1 MGYVAMSAG
10 IISIGQYSSRGAK
23 EENQDSYGVL
33 VPSEPALSYKGIVA
47 VVADGVSGC
56 DGGKIAS
63 ESCVKSLMSDYYCT
77 ADSWTVKTSIS
88 KVLLAT
94 NRWLHGQ
101 GLSNRDMQRGLATT
115 MSALVIKSATAH
127 MFHIGDTRIYHLRG
141 DQFECLTQDHR
152 VWVSADK
159 NYLTRALGIDL
170 KLDIDY
176 MNFLVE
182 PGDQFIFTTD
192 GVHEFVSDAVM
203 RDLVLRSADDLD
215 AAARNI
221 AELALRN
228 GSQDNVSC
236 QILRI
241 NQLPGADEQEV
252 YRRLTELP
260 IPPPLSPGMKMDGY
274 RVIREIHASKR
285 TQVYLAVD
293 EASGEQVVL
302 KTPSVNYEDDPLYL
316 DLFLHEEWIGK
327 RVKSQHLLSVVNQT
341 RPKQFLYSVSE
352 YVEGQT
358 LRSWMHDHA
367 VVELSDMR
375 DIAGQIARGLHA
387 LHKMEMV
394 HQDLKPENIMI
405 DRQGTVKII
414 DFGSVKIAGIEEV
427 ATPVKRLTLLGT
439 QNYTAP
445 EYLLGCPCSARSDI
459 FSLAVIV
466 YEMVTGHLPYG
477 DGYSES
483 TINKLHYVSARNY
496 RPDLPAWID
505 KALEKALRTNPQRR
519 YGELSEFIYDLSNP
533 NGELMLDVSEPL
545 LARNPVGFWR
555 SLAIAAIILNIFM
568 LVKIFGI

>member
-1 MGYVAMSAG
+1 M
-10 IISIGQYSSRGAK
+10 ISIGQYSSRGAK
-23 EENQDSYGVL
+23 DENQDSYGVL
-33 VPSEPALSYKGIVA
+33 VPDEPALSYKGIVA
-47 VVADGVSGC
+47 VIADGVSGC
-56 DGGKIAS
+56 DAGKIAS
-63 ESCVKSLMSDYYCT
+63 ESCVKSLMTDYYCT

-101 GLSNRDMQRGLATT
+101 GLSSHTAQRGLATT

-141 DQFECLTQDHR
+141 DKFECLTQDHR

-182 PGDQFIFTTD
+182 PGDLFVFTTD
-192 GVHEFVSDAVM
+192 GVHEFVPDAAM
-203 RDLVLRSADDLD
+203 RDLVLRSGDNLD
-215 AAARNI
+215 QGARNI
-221 AELALRN
+221 ADLALHN

-236 QILRI
+236 QVLRI

-252 YRRLTELP
+252 YRKLTELP
-260 IPPPLSPGMKMDGY
+260 IPPSLSPGMKMDGY
-274 RVIREIHASKR
+274 RVVREIHASKR

-293 EASGEQVVL
+293 EETGQQVVL

-327 RVKSQHLLSVVNQT
+327 RVQSQHLLTMVNHA

-352 YVEGQT
+352 YVEGKT
-358 LRSWMHDHA
+358 LRSWMHDNA
-367 VVELSDMR
+367 AADLSEIR
-375 DIAGQIARGLHA
+375 DIVGQIARGLHA
-387 LHKMEMV
+387 LHKMEMI

-405 DRQGTVKII
+405 DRHGTVKII

-427 ATPVKRLTLLGT
+427 TTPVNRLTLLGT
-439 QNYTAP
+439 KNYTAP
-445 EYLLGCPCSARSDI
+445 EYLLGYPCTPRSDI

-466 YEMVTGHLPYG
+466 YEMITGHLPYG
-477 DGYSES
+477 EKYSES
-483 TINKLHYVSARNY
+483 TINKLAYVPARDY
-496 RPDLPAWID
+496 YSDLPVWID
-505 KALEKALRTNPQRR
+505 KALEKALRKNPQRR
-519 YGELSEFIYDLSNP
+519 YEELSEFIYDLSNP
-533 NGELMLDVSEPL
+533 NNDL
-545 LARNPVGFWR
+545 LKDYHEALIKRNPVGFWR
-555 SLAIAAIILNIFM
+555 GLALIALLLNLVL
-568 LVKIFGI
+568 LVKLFGN

>member
-1 MGYVAMSAG
+1 MSAG
-10 IISIGQYSSRGAK
+10 IISIGQYSSRGVK
-23 EENQDSYGVL
+23 EDNQDSYGVL
-33 VPSEPALSYKGIVA
+33 VPAEPALCYKGIVA

-101 GLSNRDMQRGLATT
+101 GLSSRDMQRGLATT

-127 MFHIGDTRIYHLRG
+127 MFHIGDTRIYQLRG
-141 DQFECLTQDHR
+141 DKFECLTQDHR

-182 PGDQFIFTTD
+182 PGDLFVFTTD
-192 GVHEFVSDAVM
+192 GVHEFVSDTAL
-203 RDLVLRSADDLD
+203 RDLVLHCGDDLD
-215 AAARNI
+215 EGARNI
-221 AELALRN
+221 ADLALRN

-252 YRRLTELP
+252 YRKLTELP

-274 RVIREIHASKR
+274 RVIRELHASKR

-293 EASGEQVVL
+293 EETGQQVVL

-327 RVKSQHLLSVVNQT
+327 RVQSQHLLTMVNHV

-358 LRSWMHDHA
+358 LRSWMHDNGA
-367 VVELSDMR
+367 ADLSEIR
-375 DIAGQIARGLHA
+375 DIVGQIARGLHA
-387 LHKMEMV
+387 LHKMEMI

-405 DRQGTVKII
+405 DRHGTVKII

-427 ATPVKRLTLLGT
+427 TTPVKRLTLLGT
-439 QNYTAP
+439 KNYTAP
-445 EYLLGCPCSARSDI
+445 EYLLGYPCTPRSDI

-466 YEMVTGHLPYG
+466 YEMITGHLPYG
-477 DGYSES
+477 EGYSET
-483 TINKLHYVSARNY
+483 TINKLGYVSARDFY
-496 RPDLPAWID
+496 ADLPVWID
-505 KALEKALRTNPQRR
+505 KALEKALRKNPQRR
-519 YGELSEFIYDLSNP
+519 YGELSEFVFDLSNP
-533 NGELMLDVSEPL
+533 NNELLQEYTEPL

-555 SLAIAAIILNIFM
+555 GVALLAVVLNILL
-568 LVKIFGI
+568 LVKIFGV

>member
-1 MGYVAMSAG
+1 M
-10 IISIGQYSSRGAK
+10 ISIGQYSSRGAK

-33 VPSEPALSYKGIVA
+33 VPDEPALSYKGIVA

-77 ADSWTVKTSIS
+77 ADSWTVKTSVS

-101 GLSNRDMQRGLATT
+101 GLSSRDMQRGLATT

-141 DQFECLTQDHR
+141 DKFECLTQDHR

-182 PGDQFIFTTD
+182 PGDLFVFTTD
-192 GVHEFVSDAVM
+192 GVHEFVPDAAM
-203 RDLVLRSADDLD
+203 RDLVLRNADDLD
-215 AAARNI
+215 KGARNI
-221 AELALRN
+221 ADLALHN

-252 YRRLTELP
+252 YRKLTELP
-260 IPPPLSPGMKMDGY
+260 IPPSLAPGMKMDGY
-274 RVIREIHASKR
+274 RVVREIHASKR

-293 EASGEQVVL
+293 EETGQQVVL

-327 RVKSQHLLSVVNQT
+327 RVQSQHLLTIVNHA
-341 RPKQFLYSVSE
+341 RPKQFLYTVSE

-358 LRSWMHDHA
+358 LRIWMHDNA
-367 VVELSDMR
+367 AADLSEIR
-375 DIAGQIARGLHA
+375 DIVGQIARGLHA
-387 LHKMEMV
+387 LHKMEMI

-405 DRQGTVKII
+405 DRHGTVKII

-427 ATPVKRLTLLGT
+427 TTPVKRLTLLGT
-439 QNYTAP
+439 KNYTAP
-445 EYLLGCPCSARSDI
+445 EYLLGYPCTPRSDI

-466 YEMVTGHLPYG
+466 YEMITGHLPYG
-477 DGYSES
+477 EDYSES
-483 TINKLHYVSARNY
+483 TINKLGYMSARDFY
-496 RPDLPAWID
+496 ADLPVWID
-505 KALEKALRTNPQRR
+505 KALEKALRKNPQRR
-519 YGELSEFIYDLSNP
+519 YGELSEFVYDLSNP
-533 NGELMLDVSEPL
+533 NNELLREYTEPL
-545 LARNPVGFWR
+545 LARNPIGFWR
-555 SLAIAAIILNIFM
+555 GVALFAVLLNVVLI
-568 LVKIFGI
+568 VKLFGN

>member
-1 MGYVAMSAG
+1 MSTA

-33 VPSEPALSYKGIVA
+33 VPDEPALSYKGIVA

-101 GLSNRDMQRGLATT
+101 GLSSRDMQRGLATT

-141 DQFECLTQDHR
+141 DKFECLTQDHR

-182 PGDQFIFTTD
+182 PGDLFVFTTD
-192 GVHEFVSDAVM
+192 GVHEFVPDAAL
-203 RDLVLRSADDLD
+203 RDLVLRSGDDLD
-215 AAARNI
+215 EGARNI
-221 AELALRN
+221 TDLALHN
-228 GSQDNVSC
+228 GSQDNLSC

-252 YRRLTELP
+252 YRKLTELP
-260 IPPPLSPGMKMDGY
+260 IPPSLSPGMKMDGY
-274 RVIREIHASKR
+274 RVVREIHASKR
-285 TQVYLAVD
+285 SQVYLAVD
-293 EASGEQVVL
+293 EETGQQVVL

-327 RVKSQHLLSVVNQT
+327 RVQSQHLLAVVNQT

-358 LRSWMHDHA
+358 LRSWMHDNGA
-367 VVELSDMR
+367 AELSDIR
-375 DIAGQIARGLHA
+375 DIVGQIARGLHV
-387 LHKMEMV
+387 LHKMEMI

-405 DRQGTVKII
+405 DRHGTVKII

-427 ATPVKRLTLLGT
+427 TTPVKRLTLLGT
-439 QNYTAP
+439 KNYTAP
-445 EYLLGCPCSARSDI
+445 EYLLGYPCTPRSDI

-466 YEMVTGHLPYG
+466 YEMITGHLPYG
-477 DGYSES
+477 EGYSES
-483 TINKLHYVSARNY
+483 TINKLGYVSARDY
-496 RPDLPAWID
+496 YADLPVWID
-505 KALEKALRTNPQRR
+505 KALEKALRKNPQRR
-519 YGELSEFIYDLSNP
+519 YSELSEFVYDLSNP
-533 NGELMLDVSEPL
+533 NNELLQEYTEPL
-545 LARNPVGFWR
+545 LARNPIGFWR
-555 SLAIAAIILNIFM
+555 GVALCALLLNVILIIKL
-568 LVKIFGI
+568 FGN

>member
-1 MGYVAMSAG
+1 MSAG
-10 IISIGQYSSRGAK
+10 IISIGQYSSRGVK

-33 VPSEPALSYKGIVA
+33 MPDEPALSYKGIVA

-77 ADSWTVKTSIS
+77 ADSWTVKTSVS

-101 GLSNRDMQRGLATT
+101 GLSRRDMQRGLATT

-141 DQFECLTQDHR
+141 GLFECLTQDHR

-182 PGDQFIFTTD
+182 PGDLFVFATD
-192 GVHEFVSDAVM
+192 GVHEFVPDAVL
-203 RDLVLRSADDLD
+203 RDLVLRSAENLD
-215 AAARNI
+215 EGARAI

-252 YRRLTELP
+252 YRKLTELP
-260 IPPPLSPGMKMDGY
+260 IPPSLSPGMKMDGY
-274 RVIREIHASKR
+274 RVVREIHASKR

-293 EASGEQVVL
+293 EESGAQVVL

-327 RVKSQHLLSVVNQT
+327 RVQNQHLLAVVNQN

-358 LRSWMHDHA
+358 LRSWMHDNA
-367 VVELSDMR
+367 AADLNDIR
-375 DIAGQIARGLHA
+375 DIVGQIARGLHA
-387 LHKMEMV
+387 LHKMEMI

-405 DRQGTVKII
+405 DRQGTAKII
-414 DFGSVKIAGIEEV
+414 DFGSVKVAGIEEV
-427 ATPVKRLTLLGT
+427 ATPVKRLSLMGT
-439 QNYTAP
+439 KNYTAP
-445 EYLLGCPCSARSDI
+445 EYLLGYPCSSRSDI

-466 YEMVTGHLPYG
+466 YEMITGHLPFG
-477 DGYSES
+477 DGYSER
-483 TINKLHYVSARNY
+483 TINKLHYVAARNY
-496 RPDLPAWID
+496 RADLPVWMD
-505 KALEKALRTNPQRR
+505 KALEKALRKNPQRR
-519 YGELSEFIYDLSNP
+519 YGELSEFVHDLGNP
-533 NGELMLDVSEPL
+533 NSELMVHVSEPL
-545 LARNPVGFWR
+545 LVRNPIGFWR
-555 SLAIAAIILNIFM
+555 GVAIAAVVLNILL
-568 LVKIFGI
+568 LVKISGV

>member
-1 MGYVAMSAG
+1 MSAG
-10 IISIGQYSSRGAK
+10 IISIGQYSSRGVK

-33 VPSEPALSYKGIVA
+33 MPDEPALSYKGIVA

-77 ADSWTVKTSIS
+77 ADSWTVKTSVS

-101 GLSNRDMQRGLATT
+101 GLSRRDMQRGLATT

-141 DQFECLTQDHR
+141 GQFECLTQDHR

-182 PGDQFIFTTD
+182 PGDLFVFTTD
-192 GVHEFVSDAVM
+192 GVHEFVPDAVL
-203 RDLVLRSADDLD
+203 RDLVLRCGDDLD
-215 AAARNI
+215 EGARNI
-221 AELALRN
+221 ADLALRN

-236 QILRI
+236 QILRV
-241 NQLPGADEQEV
+241 NQLPGANEQEI
-252 YRRLTELP
+252 YRKLTELP

-274 RVIREIHASKR
+274 RVIRELHASKR

-293 EASGEQVVL
+293 EESAEQVVL

-327 RVKSQHLLSVVNQT
+327 RVKNQHLLAVVDQT
-341 RPKQFLYSVSE
+341 RAKQFLYSVSE

-358 LRSWMHDHA
+358 LRSWMHDNPA
-367 VVELSDMR
+367 ADLNDIR
-375 DIAGQIARGLHA
+375 DIVGQIARGLHA
-387 LHKMEMV
+387 LHKMEMI

-405 DRQGTVKII
+405 DRHGTVKII
-414 DFGSVKIAGIEEV
+414 DFGSVKVAGVEEI

-439 QNYTAP
+439 KNYTAP
-445 EYLLGCPCSARSDI
+445 EYLLGYPCSSRSDI

-466 YEMVTGHLPYG
+466 YEMITGHLPFG
-477 DGYSES
+477 DGYSERA
-483 TINKLHYVSARNY
+483 IDKLHYIAARDH
-496 RPDLPAWID
+496 RADLPVWMD
-505 KALEKALRTNPQRR
+505 KALEKALRKNPQRR
-519 YGELSEFIYDLSNP
+519 YAELSEFVCDLSTP
-533 NGELMLDVSEPL
+533 NSEIMRHVSEPL
-545 LARNPVGFWR
+545 LVRNPIGFWR
-555 SLAIAAIILNIFM
+555 GVALCAVLLNVVLIIKL
-568 LVKIFGI
+568 FGN